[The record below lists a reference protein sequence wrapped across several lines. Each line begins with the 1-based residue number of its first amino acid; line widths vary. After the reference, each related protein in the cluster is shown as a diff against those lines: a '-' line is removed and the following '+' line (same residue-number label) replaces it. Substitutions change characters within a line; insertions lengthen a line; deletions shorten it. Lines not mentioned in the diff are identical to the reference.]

1 MVNSSTDFAN
11 KFLEEII
18 SAFEI
23 AASNNHF
30 NWYCMQHIVT
40 LSRIMGREELISRI
54 SLFWDEAIK
63 RFGKS
68 EQSKWGLGEKEP
80 LEKALRFVKEY
91 PKDTLPYLVGQ
102 IKNEPHIALCLEG
115 KYEEALKQAVND
127 LALEDIAATQAVL
140 GDFIDAQETLK
151 KIKARNSARDM
162 LEVFIIEK
170 FRRDEM
176 KDVFALLE
184 ELRAKQI
191 DLWEYIHLAF
201 GFAGYEPWGGYPYAD
216 Y

>member
-11 KFLEEII
+11 KFLEELI
-18 SAFEI
+18 SAFEV
-23 AASNNHF
+23 AATNNHF
-30 NWYCMQHIVT
+30 NWYCMQHAVT
-40 LSRIMGREELISRI
+40 LSRIMGQEDLIPRI
-54 SLFWDEAIK
+54 SLLWDEATK

-68 EQSKWGLGEKEP
+68 EQPKWGLGEKEP
-80 LEKALRFVKEY
+80 LEKVLGFLKEY
-91 PKDTLPYLVGQ
+91 PKDTLPFLVGK

-115 KYEEALKQAVND
+115 KYEEAFKCAAND

-140 GDFIDAQETLK
+140 GDFTDAQETIK
-151 KIKARNSARDM
+151 KIKTRNSAKDM
-162 LEVFIIEK
+162 LVVFIVEK
-170 FRRDEM
+170 YRRNEM
-176 KDVFALLE
+176 KDVFTLLQ
-184 ELRAKQI
+184 ELRDRQI